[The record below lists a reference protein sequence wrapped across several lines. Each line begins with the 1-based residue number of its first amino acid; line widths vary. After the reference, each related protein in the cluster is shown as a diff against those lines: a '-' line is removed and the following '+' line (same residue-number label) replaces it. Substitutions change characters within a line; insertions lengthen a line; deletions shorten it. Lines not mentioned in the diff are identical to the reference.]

1 MQPQGLPEA
10 PHLLQSAI
18 VSVLKFLI
26 IFEQITSLVLPGES
40 APLAFTQ
47 RQSRAGLTSTEPG
60 SPSGPVCRCT
70 QRNGEFAA
78 WLSSAPLL
86 CSPPLPLLSPP
97 AVSPRPSNS
106 PCLAA
111 SLRTVPLSRLDA
123 PGMSRGAY
131 PLFQRPHSP
140 FPTAAVEKHSTLVGL

>member
-18 VSVLKFLI
+18 VSVLKCLI
-26 IFEQITSLVLPGES
+26 IFEQIMSLVLPGES

-86 CSPPLPLLSPP
+86 CSPPLPLLSLPRSLPALPTPP
-97 AVSPRPSNS
+97 AWQPASELCPYLDWMHQACQEGRTPSFRGLTLLSPQPR
-106 PCLAA
+106 
-111 SLRTVPLSRLDA
+111 
-123 PGMSRGAY
+123 
-131 PLFQRPHSP
+131 
-140 FPTAAVEKHSTLVGL
+140 